1 MNERHGAR
9 LFGLLSSF
17 ILGAVAGAVI
27 GAVWGSV
34 RYGGFEIGYL
44 YNYVLGCALILG
56 FVSLGIA
63 ALLNWRRRN
72 PLP

>member
-1 MNERHGAR
+1 MNKRHGAR
-9 LFGLLSSF
+9 RFGLLPAF
-17 ILGAVAGAVI
+17 ILGAAAGAVT

>member
-9 LFGLLSSF
+9 RFGLLPAF
-17 ILGAVAGAVI
+17 ILGAVAGAVS

-44 YNYVLGCALILG
+44 YNYVLGSALILG